1 MAILEIPIISQL
13 KKKCHPPHV
22 SSLRPATERKMN
34 QHGESHPTLE
44 ETLLESDAP

>member
-13 KKKCHPPHV
+13 KKCHPPHV
-22 SSLRPATERKMN
+22 SSFRPATEWKMN